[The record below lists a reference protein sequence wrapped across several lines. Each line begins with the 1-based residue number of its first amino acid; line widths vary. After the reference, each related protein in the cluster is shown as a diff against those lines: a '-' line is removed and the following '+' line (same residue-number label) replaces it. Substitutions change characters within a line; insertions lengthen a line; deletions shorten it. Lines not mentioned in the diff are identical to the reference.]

1 MKIVGVSFDTPTE
14 NEDWAIQEGFLFDL
28 WSDLDRDLALYY
40 GAATS
45 PNQNSASRL
54 TKVLDADGNLVLEYS
69 VSVVGT
75 HPAQV
80 LHDCEFLF
88 GP

>member
-1 MKIVGVSFDTPTE
+1 MKIIGVSFDPPEE
-14 NEDWAIQEGFLFDL
+14 NQAWAEEEGFLFDL
-28 WSDLDRDLALYY
+28 WTDHDRTLALHY

-45 PNQNSASRL
+45 ATQSAASRV
-54 TKVLDADGNLVLEYS
+54 TKVLDADGVLVLEYTG
-69 VSVVGT
+69 VVVGT

-80 LHDCEFLF
+80 LHDCENLF